1 MFGAR
6 GQDGQVVEG
15 PFQGRGWASRSH
27 LRGFVPS
34 ILNKLCR
41 VLVFVVGDSLQGSQ
55 RVSRIMHSSRLR
67 LTYGL
72 YQVHLANGRLMAT
85 FRSPCGQQRGC
96 TDAAMLRAERWK
108 RKSHVCA
115 QLVQGSTL
123 NSLSLPAKKSVTAMF
138 PNRVDRIVVPCNLE
152 SRPFSKFSS
161 CLGVLTM

>member
-67 LTYGL
+67 LT
-72 YQVHLANGRLMAT
+72 
-85 FRSPCGQQRGC
+85 
-96 TDAAMLRAERWK
+96 W
-108 RKSHVCA
+108 
-115 QLVQGSTL
+115 
-123 NSLSLPAKKSVTAMF
+123 SLPGAPGQWPADGDIPIAV
-138 PNRVDRIVVPCNLE
+138 
-152 SRPFSKFSS
+152 RPATG
-161 CLGVLTM
+161 LH